1 MVVEKSF
8 RIVNI
13 DFFQNIIFFLYYL
26 VDYQKILR
34 IIIFQCHSVL
44 FLWRKQSDQNAKNGQ
59 NDFFFK
65 FLLKIR
71 NLHQKLD
78 KLTHF

>member
-8 RIVNI
+8 KIVNS
-13 DFFQNIIFFLYYL
+13 DFFQNIIFILYYL

-34 IIIFQCHSVL
+34 IFIFHCHSVL
-44 FLWRKQSDQNAKNGQ
+44 FLWRIQSDQNAKNGQ

-71 NLHQKLD
+71 NLHQKLHI
-78 KLTHF
+78 LANS